1 MDNFHEFVM
10 QLLLW
15 KKGSSTHDH
24 ALLVTESMVFAVCA
38 RSDAGRGQTATAV
51 VNVLQAAI
59 DAGIDVKSAWIY
71 TTGAPTWACKG
82 MARLQTRGGCIFHP
96 GSGGLACYAADRSN
110 PGAVEKKNWGWAWS
124 SKVSNWN
131 DLAPAGTD
139 TLATWAGKIK
149 GKTRFRGRYVP
160 VLELQDKCAVAA
172 TKVESLAVSTG
183 RQGSTL
189 TKFFDPS
196 GIGTFDLVQQLKTP
210 EEKDEFF
217 SLLAQELVYRLRG
230 RVERSVKDDQVGHNI
245 GSVMV
250 DSAWRV
256 VGWSVNTNHLN
267 GTFHGETNLVQA
279 NESHGQKALPKGGT
293 MYTSL
298 EPCEMCS
305 GVIRTAVASGDTGF
319 RVLYIQ
325 PDLTLGTTALKLVDS
340 PVKMKASPAASTG
353 GTIKKGVTFG
363 DALTERQKAL
373 AQSDEGYLAPTR
385 FLRHGNA
392 LQVFNLAGQ
401 QRATMSQAPSL
412 DLARTNVHTQG
423 VGVAAL
429 EQRSER
435 QAIQR
440 GLNVA
445 RPVEDI
451 RRFSGTP
458 TGIRDDSVLLDLRR
472 KPLEPE
478 IRRDDM
484 FVGWTPPKRP
494 EVDPVL
500 RKLADDLDK
509 LSVRFKR
516 VFKEWFDA
524 NGQRQTTAE
533 KARLLKQVTDFLDRA
548 RAACTR

>member
-1 MDNFHEFVM
+1 MENFHEFVM
-10 QLLLW
+10 ELLLW
-15 KKGSSTHDH
+15 KKGTSGEHH
-24 ALLVTESMVFAVCA
+24 ALLVTQNLVFAACA
-38 RSDAGRGQTATAV
+38 RADGARGQTATAV

-59 DAGIDVKSAWIY
+59 DAGVDVKTAWIY

-82 MARLQTRGGCIFHP
+82 MARLQTRGGCIFYP
-96 GSGGLACYAADRSN
+96 GSGGLECYSADRAK
-110 PGAVEKKNWGWAWS
+110 PGLLEQKHWGWAG
-124 SKVSNWN
+124 SNKADQWWELRRGA
-131 DLAPAGTD
+131 DTPAV
-139 TLATWAGKIK
+139 WAGKIK
-149 GKTRFRGRYVP
+149 GKTRYRGRYVP
-160 VLELQDKCAVAA
+160 LNELQASCASAA

-183 RQGSTL
+183 RQASTL

-196 GIGTFDLVQQLKTP
+196 GIGAFDLVQQLKTP
-210 EEKDEFF
+210 EAKDEFF

-230 RVERSVKDDQVGHNI
+230 RVERSVRDDQVGHNI

-340 PVKMKASPAASTG
+340 PVKMKASPAASSG
-353 GTIKKGVTFG
+353 GTIKKGLTFG

-373 AQSDEGYLAPTR
+373 ARSDEGYKAPTR
-385 FLRHGNA
+385 FLRHGDA
-392 LQVFNLAGQ
+392 LNVFNLAGQ
-401 QRATMSQAPSL
+401 QRASLSQAPSL
-412 DLARTNVHTQG
+412 DLARANVHAQG

-440 GLNVA
+440 GLNVV
-445 RPVEDI
+445 RPLEDI

-458 TGIRDDSVLLDLRR
+458 TGIRDDSALLDLRR

-494 EVDPVL
+494 QVDPVL

-509 LSVRFKR
+509 LSARFKR
-516 VFKEWFDA
+516 VFEEWFDA
-524 NGQRQTTAE
+524 NGERQTAAE

-548 RAACTR
+548 QAACTT